1 MKRSAYL
8 ESVTRV
14 PNRLQLTCVHDF
26 RFSKKMSNDGQMREF
41 DWKNDDVKEVLQ
53 KLRDKRMTLTE
64 VEKFLRESYN
74 QKMCRASIYS
84 HCPATPAADVYL
96 PGNDVLRLQTKFDH
110 ESRRETKTRSS
121 VIRRRSPH
129 ANAHES
135 QRKRRSKTSGAMGTA
150 A

>member
-96 PGNDVLRLQTKFDH
+96 PGNDVLRLQTKFDKSMLGIKDG
-110 ESRRETKTRSS
+110 ERYRKYQKLK
-121 VIRRRSPH
+121 
-129 ANAHES
+129 S
-135 QRKRRSKTSGAMGTA
+135 QYACIDCMR
-150 A
+150 